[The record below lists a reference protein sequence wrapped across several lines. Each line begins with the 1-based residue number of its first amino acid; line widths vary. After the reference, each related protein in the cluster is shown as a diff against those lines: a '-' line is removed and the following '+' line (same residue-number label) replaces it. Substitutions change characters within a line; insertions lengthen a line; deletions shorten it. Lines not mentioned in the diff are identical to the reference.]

1 MLTLPELALQHIT
14 KKGIIMS
21 LMTMD
26 KTKELIKKQHDALV
40 DVINYLDSTKQS
52 NTKIRETVD
61 RALNGSD
68 WKDLDVQSSLEIHNA
83 EVIHN
88 RYIKQ
93 LKKLEALRN
102 VIEEKRIDEGGW
114 R

>member
-1 MLTLPELALQHIT
+1 
-14 KKGIIMS
+14 MS

-68 WKDLDVQSSLEIHNA
+68 WKDLDVQSSLEVHNA
-83 EVIHN
+83 EVIYK

-93 LKKLEALRN
+93 LKKIEALRN
-102 VIEEKRIDEGGW
+102 IIEEKRIDEGGW
-114 R
+114 RS

>member
-1 MLTLPELALQHIT
+1 MDKMEELNN
-14 KKGIIMS
+14 
-21 LMTMD
+21 MD
-26 KTKELIKKQHDALV
+26 KTKELIKMQHDALV

-68 WKDLDVQSSLEIHNA
+68 WKDLEVQSSLEVHNA
-83 EVIHN
+83 EVIHK

-93 LKKLEALRN
+93 LMKIEALRN
-102 VIEEKRIDEGGW
+102 IIEEKRIDEGGW
-114 R
+114 RS

>member
-1 MLTLPELALQHIT
+1 MDKMEELNN
-14 KKGIIMS
+14 
-21 LMTMD
+21 MD

-68 WKDLDVQSSLEIHNA
+68 WKDLKVQSSLEVHNA
-83 EVIHN
+83 EVIYK

-93 LKKLEALRN
+93 LKKIEALRN
-102 VIEEKRIDEGGW
+102 IIEEKRIDEGGW
-114 R
+114 RS

>member
-1 MLTLPELALQHIT
+1 
-14 KKGIIMS
+14 MS

-26 KTKELIKKQHDALV
+26 KTKERISKQHEALV

-68 WKDLDVQSSLEIHNA
+68 WKSLEVDSDI
-83 EVIHN
+83 
-88 RYIKQ
+88 
-93 LKKLEALRN
+93 RN
-102 VIEEKRIDEGGW
+102 TQR
-114 R
+114 

>member
-1 MLTLPELALQHIT
+1 
-14 KKGIIMS
+14 
-21 LMTMD
+21 MD

-40 DVINYLDSTKQS
+40 DVIHYLDSTKQS

-68 WKDLDVQSSLEIHNA
+68 WKDLDVQSSLEVHNA
-83 EVIHN
+83 EVIHK

-93 LKKLEALRN
+93 LKKIEAIRN
-102 VIEEKRIDEGGW
+102 VIEERQNEDK
-114 R
+114 

>member
-1 MLTLPELALQHIT
+1 
-14 KKGIIMS
+14 MS

-26 KTKELIKKQHDALV
+26 KTKELIKMQHDALV

-68 WKDLDVQSSLEIHNA
+68 WKYLKNQSSLEIHNA
-83 EVIHN
+83 EVVHG

-93 LKKLEALRN
+93 LKKIEALRN
-102 VIEEKRIDEGGW
+102 IIEEKRIDEGGW
-114 R
+114 RS

>member
-26 KTKELIKKQHDALV
+26 KTKELISKQHEALV

-68 WKDLDVQSSLEIHNA
+68 WKHLEVQSSLEMHNA
-83 EVIHN
+83 EVVHN
-88 RYIKQ
+88 RYIRQ

>member
-1 MLTLPELALQHIT
+1 
-14 KKGIIMS
+14 
-21 LMTMD
+21 MD
-26 KTKELIKKQHDALV
+26 KTKELIKMQHDALV

-68 WKDLDVQSSLEIHNA
+68 WKNLEVQSSLEVHNA
-83 EVIHN
+83 GVIHS

-93 LKKLEALRN
+93 LKKIEALRN
-102 VIEEKRIDEGGW
+102 IIEEKRIDEGGW
-114 R
+114 RS

>member
-1 MLTLPELALQHIT
+1 
-14 KKGIIMS
+14 MS

-83 EVIHN
+83 EVVHG

-93 LKKLEALRN
+93 LKKIEAIRN
-102 VIEEKRIDEGGW
+102 VIEERQNENK
-114 R
+114 

>member
-1 MLTLPELALQHIT
+1 MDKMEELNN
-14 KKGIIMS
+14 
-21 LMTMD
+21 MD
-26 KTKELIKKQHDALV
+26 KTKELIKMQHDALV

-68 WKDLDVQSSLEIHNA
+68 WKDLDVQSSLEVHNA
-83 EVIHN
+83 EVIHK

-93 LKKLEALRN
+93 LMKIEALRN
-102 VIEEKRIDEGGW
+102 IIEEKRIDEGGW
-114 R
+114 RS

>member
-1 MLTLPELALQHIT
+1 M
-14 KKGIIMS
+14 
-21 LMTMD
+21 
-26 KTKELIKKQHDALV
+26 QHDALV

-68 WKDLDVQSSLEIHNA
+68 WKNLEVQSSLEVHNA
-83 EVIHN
+83 EVIHS

-93 LKKLEALRN
+93 LKKIEAIRN
-102 VIEEKRIDEGGW
+102 VIEERQNEDK
-114 R
+114 

>member
-1 MLTLPELALQHIT
+1 
-14 KKGIIMS
+14 MS

-68 WKDLDVQSSLEIHNA
+68 WKHLEVQSSLEVHNA
-83 EVIHN
+83 EVIHS

-93 LKKLEALRN
+93 LKKIEALRN
-102 VIEEKRIDEGGW
+102 IIEEKRIDEGGW
-114 R
+114 RS

>member
-1 MLTLPELALQHIT
+1 
-14 KKGIIMS
+14 MS

-26 KTKELIKKQHDALV
+26 KTKELISKQHEALV
-40 DVINYLDSTKQS
+40 DVIHYLDSTKQS

-68 WKDLDVQSSLEIHNA
+68 WKDLDVQSSLEVHNA
-83 EVIHN
+83 EVIHK

-93 LKKLEALRN
+93 LKKIEAIRN
-102 VIEEKRIDEGGW
+102 VIEERQNEDK
-114 R
+114 

>member
-1 MLTLPELALQHIT
+1 
-14 KKGIIMS
+14 MS

-26 KTKELIKKQHDALV
+26 KTKELISKQHDALV

-68 WKDLDVQSSLEIHNA
+68 WKHLDVQSSLEIHNA
-83 EVIHN
+83 EVVHN
-88 RYIKQ
+88 RYIRQ

>member
-1 MLTLPELALQHIT
+1 
-14 KKGIIMS
+14 MS

-68 WKDLDVQSSLEIHNA
+68 WKHLDVQSSLEIHNA
-83 EVIHN
+83 EVVHN
-88 RYIKQ
+88 RYIRQ
-93 LKKLEALRN
+93 LKKLEAHRN

>member
-1 MLTLPELALQHIT
+1 
-14 KKGIIMS
+14 MS

-40 DVINYLDSTKQS
+40 DVIHYLDSTKQS

-68 WKDLDVQSSLEIHNA
+68 WKDLDVQSSLEVHNA
-83 EVIHN
+83 EVIHK

-93 LKKLEALRN
+93 LKKIEAIRN
-102 VIEEKRIDEGGW
+102 VIEERQNEDK
-114 R
+114 

>member
-1 MLTLPELALQHIT
+1 
-14 KKGIIMS
+14 MS

-40 DVINYLDSTKQS
+40 DVIHYLDSTKQS

-68 WKDLDVQSSLEIHNA
+68 WKDLDVQSSLEVHNA
-83 EVIHN
+83 EVIHK

-93 LKKLEALRN
+93 LKKIEAIRN
-102 VIEEKRIDEGGW
+102 VIEEKQKNENK
-114 R
+114 

>member
-1 MLTLPELALQHIT
+1 MDKMEELNN
-14 KKGIIMS
+14 
-21 LMTMD
+21 MD
-26 KTKELIKKQHDALV
+26 KTKELIKMQHDALV

-68 WKDLDVQSSLEIHNA
+68 WKDLDVQSSLEVHNA
-83 EVIHN
+83 EVIYK

-93 LKKLEALRN
+93 LKKIEALRN
-102 VIEEKRIDEGGW
+102 IIEEKRIDEGGW

>member
-1 MLTLPELALQHIT
+1 MDKMEELNN
-14 KKGIIMS
+14 
-21 LMTMD
+21 MD
-26 KTKELIKKQHDALV
+26 KTKELIKKQRDALV

-68 WKDLDVQSSLEIHNA
+68 WKDLDVQSSLEVHNA
-83 EVIHN
+83 EVIYK

-93 LKKLEALRN
+93 LKKIEALRN
-102 VIEEKRIDEGGW
+102 IIEEKRIDEGGW
-114 R
+114 RS

>member
-1 MLTLPELALQHIT
+1 
-14 KKGIIMS
+14 MS

-26 KTKELIKKQHDALV
+26 KTKELIKKQRDALV

-68 WKDLDVQSSLEIHNA
+68 WKHLDVQSSLEIHNA
-83 EVIHN
+83 EVVHN
-88 RYIKQ
+88 RYIRQ

>member
-1 MLTLPELALQHIT
+1 
-14 KKGIIMS
+14 MS

-26 KTKELIKKQHDALV
+26 KTKELIKMQHDALV

-61 RALNGSD
+61 RVLNGSD
-68 WKDLDVQSSLEIHNA
+68 WKHLDVQSSLEVHNA
-83 EVIHN
+83 EVIHS

-93 LKKLEALRN
+93 LKKIEALRN
-102 VIEEKRIDEGGW
+102 IIEEKRIDEGGW
-114 R
+114 RS

>member
-1 MLTLPELALQHIT
+1 MDKMEELNN
-14 KKGIIMS
+14 
-21 LMTMD
+21 MD
-26 KTKELIKKQHDALV
+26 KTKELIKKQHEALV
-40 DVINYLDSTKQS
+40 DVIKYLDSTKQS

-68 WKDLDVQSSLEIHNA
+68 WKDLEVQSSLEVHNA
-83 EVIHN
+83 EVIYK

-93 LKKLEALRN
+93 LKKIEALRN
-102 VIEEKRIDEGGW
+102 IIEEKRIDEGGW

>member
-1 MLTLPELALQHIT
+1 MEELNN
-14 KKGIIMS
+14 
-21 LMTMD
+21 MD
-26 KTKELIKKQHDALV
+26 KTKELIKMQHDALV

-68 WKDLDVQSSLEIHNA
+68 WKNLDVQSSLEIHNA
-83 EVIHN
+83 EVVHG

-93 LKKLEALRN
+93 LKKLEAFRN
-102 VIEEKRIDEGGW
+102 IIEEKRIDEGGW
-114 R
+114 RS

>member
-1 MLTLPELALQHIT
+1 
-14 KKGIIMS
+14 
-21 LMTMD
+21 MTMD
-26 KTKELIKKQHDALV
+26 KTKELIKMQHDALV

-68 WKDLDVQSSLEIHNA
+68 WKNLEVQSSLEVHNA
-83 EVIHN
+83 GVIHS

-93 LKKLEALRN
+93 LKKIEALRN
-102 VIEEKRIDEGGW
+102 IIEEKRIDEGGW
-114 R
+114 RS

>member
-1 MLTLPELALQHIT
+1 MDKMEELNN
-14 KKGIIMS
+14 
-21 LMTMD
+21 MD
-26 KTKELIKKQHDALV
+26 KTKELIKKQHEALV

-68 WKDLDVQSSLEIHNA
+68 WKDLEVQSSLEVHNA
-83 EVIHN
+83 EVIYK

-93 LKKLEALRN
+93 LKKIEALRN
-102 VIEEKRIDEGGW
+102 IIEEKRIDEGGW

>member
-1 MLTLPELALQHIT
+1 
-14 KKGIIMS
+14 MS

-68 WKDLDVQSSLEIHNA
+68 WKHLDVQSSLEIHNA
-83 EVIHN
+83 EVVHN
-88 RYIKQ
+88 RYIRQ